1 MIESSLENEER
12 RKREGVKE
20 EGVKEE
26 EVGEEEKRDGWK
38 GKRVE
43 HSSAIIQAKFAC
55 LK

>member
-1 MIESSLENEER
+1 M
-12 RKREGVKE
+12 KE